1 MTEHK
6 ELSDAIHKVEL
17 TMARIEGKLDT
28 ALELKTEV
36 TELRKEIASTDDTAR
51 SAEAKADAN
60 AREIESIKSNQR
72 WAVGIIAPILA
83 GVLISII
90 GIVFR

>member
-1 MTEHK
+1 MTENK
-6 ELSDAIHKVEL
+6 ELATAIHAVEL

-28 ALELKTEV
+28 ALELKSEV
-36 TELRKEIASTDDTAR
+36 TELRKEIAVTDDTAR
-51 SAEAKADAN
+51 SAESKADAN

-83 GVLISII
+83 ALLISII

>member
-1 MTEHK
+1 MPENK
-6 ELSDAIHKVEL
+6 ELSTAIHAVEL

-36 TELRKEIASTDDTAR
+36 TKLRDELARTDDTAR
-51 SAEAKADAN
+51 SAESKADAN
-60 AREIESIKSNQR
+60 AREIESIKTNQR

-83 GVLISII
+83 AVLISII